1 MLAADPRPRMQTKRD
16 PTPSVRALPRSMDGC
31 SDVVLGEESTDVA
44 ATSTWEL
51 HVRQWDVVRSR
62 ADSSS
67 RRAEVRPHRAGA
79 SGRRRPD
86 SIHRLA
92 ETISRAAADG
102 CRRAKGWPRR
112 S

>member
-1 MLAADPRPRMQTKRD
+1 MLAADSRPRMQTKRD
-16 PTPSVRALPRSMDGC
+16 PTPSVPCLVAWTVAPTLSCLAKNPRTSLP
-31 SDVVLGEESTDVA
+31 
-44 ATSTWEL
+44 
-51 HVRQWDVVRSR
+51 HVRGR

-92 ETISRAAADG
+92 ETISRAAADDR
-102 CRRAKGWPRR
+102 RRAKGWPRR

>member
-1 MLAADPRPRMQTKRD
+1 
-16 PTPSVRALPRSMDGC
+16 MDGC

-51 HVRQWDVVRSR
+51 HVRRWDVVRG
-62 ADSSS
+62 
-67 RRAEVRPHRAGA
+67 RAEVRPHRAGA

-92 ETISRAAADG
+92 ETISRAAADDR
-102 CRRAKGWPRR
+102 RRAKGWPRR